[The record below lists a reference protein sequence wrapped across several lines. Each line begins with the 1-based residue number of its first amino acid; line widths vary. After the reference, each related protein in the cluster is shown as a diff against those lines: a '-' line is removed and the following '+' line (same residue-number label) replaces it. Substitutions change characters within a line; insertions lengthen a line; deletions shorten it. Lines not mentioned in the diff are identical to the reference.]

1 MGNYEKI
8 VFLFFIAV
16 RYIIYGILWVFTM
29 GKLHFWLLP
38 NLTAEC
44 GFFESFVPVYE
55 YEFRGSSEKK
65 TKKSKRKVST
75 DKNKDKK
82 EKANEN
88 KPDSSD
94 IKEKNIEEENVEE
107 KNIQKENPEEKDTEK
122 ENSEEKDKEEEVNI
136 AKDQANND
144 SEGSSGS
151 PKEEGWVKVKKG
163 DLSEVELEQTEEK
176 C

>member
-1 MGNYEKI
+1 MKKLL
-8 VFLFFIAV
+8 FSFFIAV
-16 RYIIYGILWVFTM
+16 RYIIYGILWVCTM

-44 GFFESFVPVYE
+44 GFFESFVPAYE
-55 YEFRGSSEKK
+55 YEFIGSSEKK
-65 TKKSKRKVST
+65 TKKSKSKVSI

-82 EKANEN
+82 EKGNEN
-88 KPDSSD
+88 KSDSSD
-94 IKEKNIEEENVEE
+94 IKEKNMRKENVEE
-107 KNIQKENPEEKDTEK
+107 KDIEKENPEENDIEK
-122 ENSEEKDKEEEVNI
+122 QNPEEKDKEEEVNN